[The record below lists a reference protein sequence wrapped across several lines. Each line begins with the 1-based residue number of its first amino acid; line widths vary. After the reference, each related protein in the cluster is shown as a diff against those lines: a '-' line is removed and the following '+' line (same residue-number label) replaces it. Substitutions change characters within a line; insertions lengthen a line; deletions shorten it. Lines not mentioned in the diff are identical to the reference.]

1 MSIDGL
7 PDAGYLRFKQVLEI
21 IPVSRSTWWQGI
33 KDGRFP
39 KGVKLGARMTAWR
52 VEDIRSLM
60 ARIDQGCFGELGL

>member
-1 MSIDGL
+1 MNIDGL
-7 PDAGYLRFKQVLEI
+7 PDAGYLRLKQVLEI

-52 VEDIRSLM
+52 VKDIRSLM
-60 ARIDQGCFGELGL
+60 ARIYQGCFGKLGL